1 MKSHPLLINAAIA
14 LISFALGVAFTPA
27 WKKSEKGE
35 ETVAELHSPKS
46 SYRSASESSPDAP
59 EETNTHS
66 RVARRDEKKKPAE
79 PRVTLPLA
87 NVAEMIR
94 KEQIRGGCHF
104 TDLRNRMNKSL
115 TLLGTSEREKNDV
128 LELMEKMDAA
138 IRTEEKK
145 LIKVIQASPSEIHL
159 DNRAMEAFAKT
170 IAPQI
175 QEGIRSFLPADLAE
189 VLISSTTWDE
199 LYPTGENA
207 LCRFYITRSTSGK
220 MTAETAQFSQ
230 RIGYAVDSKFVDDG
244 TPIPADQ
251 IFQRCSHP
259 LLKGLTLLP
268 QNEK

>member
-1 MKSHPLLINAAIA
+1 MKSHPLLINATIA
-14 LISFALGVAFTPA
+14 LISFALGVAFTPT
-27 WKKSEKGE
+27 WKKSEKSE

-87 NVAEMIR
+87 TVAEMIR
-94 KEQIRGGCHF
+94 KEQSSSDFHF
-104 TDLRNRMNKSL
+104 TDLRNKMDKSL

-128 LELMEKMDAA
+128 LELMKKMDAA
-138 IRTEEKK
+138 IQTEEKK

-175 QEGIRSFLPADLAE
+175 QEGIRSLLPADLAE

-199 LYPTGENA
+199 LYPTGEKSFRRFTINRNA
-207 LCRFYITRSTSGK
+207 SGV
-220 MTAETAQFSQ
+220 MTAWSDQFSS
-230 RIGYAVDSKFVDDG
+230 RIGKVVDSKFADDG
-244 TPIPADQ
+244 TPIPTDQ
-251 IFQRCSHP
+251 IFLP
-259 LLKGLTLLP
+259 YWEPFLKGLTLLP

>member
-14 LISFALGVAFTPA
+14 LISFALGVAFTPT

-59 EETNTHS
+59 EETNTRS

-87 NVAEMIR
+87 TVAEMIR
-94 KEQIRGGCHF
+94 KEQSSSDFHF
-104 TDLRNRMNKSL
+104 QDLRNGMNKSL

-128 LELMEKMDAA
+128 LELMKKMDAA
-138 IRTEEKK
+138 IQTEEKK

-175 QEGIRSFLPADLAE
+175 QEGIRSLLPADLAE

-199 LYPTGENA
+199 LYPTGEKA
-207 LCRFYITRSTSGK
+207 FRHFTITRSASGK
-220 MTAETAQFSQ
+220 ITAWSDQFSSST
-230 RIGYAVDSKFVDDG
+230 GMDVDSKFADDG

-251 IFQRCSHP
+251 IFP
-259 LLKGLTLLP
+259 GWEPFLKRLTLLP